1 MNDVILGPP
10 PRPIRVVVITGLSG
24 SGKSTAIRAL
34 EDLGFFCIDNLPVV
48 LLPKLIELFPSKP
61 DEIEQIALV
70 VDAREAR
77 FLVGARDAVERI
89 RADGGRVQIL
99 FLECGDAVLLRRYSE
114 TRRRHPLSP
123 SGSVEEGI
131 ARERQLLQGLREA
144 ADWVID
150 TSEMTV
156 HQLRELVQ
164 SYFERPDQGR
174 RMNLAVVSF
183 GFKHGIPPMADLVF
197 DVRFLPNPYFVPEL
211 RAQSGL
217 EPGVRDHVLQHPAAQ
232 ELLAQVENFVE
243 TFRPLY
249 DREGKSY
256 LTVTVGCTGGRHR
269 SVAIAEEL
277 GRRLRREQISVVVRH
292 RDLERSG
299 IERGGER
306 SGG

>member
-1 MNDVILGPP
+1 VNDVILGPP